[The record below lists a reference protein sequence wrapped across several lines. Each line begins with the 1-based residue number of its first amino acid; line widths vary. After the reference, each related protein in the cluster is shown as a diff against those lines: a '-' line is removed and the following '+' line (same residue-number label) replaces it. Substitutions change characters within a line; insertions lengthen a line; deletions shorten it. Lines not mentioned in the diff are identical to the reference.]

1 MDLTTALALIGATA
15 VLVAI
20 PGPNVALFVAH
31 TLTHGLRFGVVT
43 VLGTTVGVALQL
55 LVVVGGL
62 AIILEFAAFAFV
74 WLKWAGVAYL
84 IYLGVTSWR
93 NGADESDGPAVRRAA
108 MPALFS
114 QGLLLA
120 TLNPKTLLFSAAFLP
135 QFVSGESAASYH
147 LLLPAALYLT
157 VVLIGDL
164 CWVVLAQSVKPL
176 LMKLGR
182 VRNRLM
188 GSLFFGAGVGLA
200 LARVER

>member
-1 MDLTTALALIGATA
+1 MELTTALALIGATA

-31 TLTHGLRFGVVT
+31 TITHGLRFGVVT
-43 VLGTTVGVALQL
+43 VLGTTIGVALQL

-62 AIILEFAAFAFV
+62 AIVLEFASFAFV

-93 NGADESDGPAVRRAA
+93 NGVENGDDPTVRRAS
-108 MPALFS
+108 MPSLFS
-114 QGLLLA
+114 QGLMLA

-135 QFVSGESAASYH
+135 QFVSGETTASYH
-147 LLLPAALYLT
+147 LLLPALLYLG